1 MPISKKQADI
11 AFSLRALFVITCAL
25 LLFLVQGQVRYAY
38 SIDRE
43 SVAIVVATRG
53 NVDQIHQT
61 ARKRV
66 RKDQELFFGD
76 RILTERNSRAAILF
90 SDETQIKINGMTD
103 LTIENADNAEKKT
116 HIPLLN
122 LSYGEAWARFKG
134 PPKEV
139 AFKTPAIHIGIR
151 GTDWFVKV
159 DESNGHTSVIVH
171 DGVVSVLNDYGS
183 EEIGKGEVA
192 HANVG
197 SAPTKVKVVDM
208 REGTQWV
215 YFVSETLRFVY
226 FHHHN
231 TAKLEALLQNSAQT
245 DDQTDREQ
253 KLFRAEIL
261 HDLGRHKES
270 LQLFNQVLD
279 KTPSHPRAL
288 TGTALIQMHMGNWK
302 ASRENMDRIAK
313 NHRSPVLL
321 LARGTIAVHD
331 NRFDQALKIMGELE
345 RAYGDRPES
354 QGFRVYFAL
363 LTGSIKKAR
372 TIGQQLMNRFPD
384 DPRIATLLRDAMIIL
399 DDMKSADLLTQSVLQ
414 KNPNSALAHFDR
426 ALYLDHVE
434 DQDVAALLAY
444 KHALKLA
451 PEDTDIITAMGNLLR
466 RMGKYAEALELF
478 QRALDQG
485 SKNATLLYHYA
496 LLASQTDQ
504 DQKALGLFEAAHTEE
519 GQIESLSGKGI
530 ALLKAGH
537 PKEAMESLLE
547 ASMMAPKIA
556 ENHIY
561 LAIAYYQLGRGAA
574 ALATLDE
581 AARVDPRDSMPHVIK
596 AMIHNDR
603 YEPFLAIMEARKAEE
618 RLPFRKK
625 GTLDL
630 LKATK
635 DGMSNVASSLRS
647 LGLDYWSLKKSTDI
661 LRLDPYDPNAHL
673 FPSVVHTNIANV
685 ITAQGEYAQGVI
697 MDPSVLV
704 EPNRNGTIL
713 KKPSHYMTGSLRV
726 GEEADKTSH
735 LLRLKM
741 SGFLGESTH
750 LDYLAQIKRGQ
761 NLSWPGENHGLFNLK
776 ETGKR
781 DGDGIALLM
790 GWHPAYHTDL
800 YARVLLEENK
810 TQASKHEN
818 KLSLPYVYYSD
829 GVQTDSEYQHLELGY
844 HRRFNPTSHLLV
856 RPYHLRYS
864 TESLSQG
871 QIDPFSM
878 YPGLLPEPLAALNP
892 ALSVNALLDM
902 EETGLQIKHLFN
914 LGTHQISS
922 GVEHL
927 RRRFE
932 IDEAAILQI
941 PPIPGIDSTLASK
954 QTDINQKAWSL
965 YLRDG
970 WQVNNKLLLDVGM
983 AMQNNFVDTQLEDR
997 SFHWSP
1003 RIGIAYKPTSEDTLR
1018 LAYQKHRFPRDLPIP
1033 GIKTGIGLVSI
1044 SYVAFRPGVGQLETS
1059 DVAGIHYDEHA
1070 GFGITPKV
1078 EEIRL
1083 RWERE
1088 WSARFFHQSDIV
1100 QQKVRNVGN
1109 FNFLWNTFNWIAHPR
1124 VGIHFDHVKLFNIEY
1139 EPNPFEFDLLSK
1151 DSTQLK
1157 VTYVHPS
1164 HTRFTVW
1171 HEYSSKKTSAY
1182 APVGS
1187 LNEYHRINAQLNW
1200 ESEDKKFGVNLFWFN
1215 ILQDREMLPGLLFD
1229 DTFAYATLEM
1239 RL

>member
-1 MPISKKQADI
+1 M
-11 AFSLRALFVITCAL
+11 
-25 LLFLVQGQVRYAY
+25 
-38 SIDRE
+38 
-43 SVAIVVATRG
+43 
-53 NVDQIHQT
+53 
-61 ARKRV
+61 
-66 RKDQELFFGD
+66 
-76 RILTERNSRAAILF
+76 
-90 SDETQIKINGMTD
+90 
-103 LTIENADNAEKKT
+103 
-116 HIPLLN
+116 
-122 LSYGEAWARFKG
+122 
-134 PPKEV
+134 
-139 AFKTPAIHIGIR
+139 
-151 GTDWFVKV
+151 
-159 DESNGHTSVIVH
+159 
-171 DGVVSVLNDYGS
+171 
-183 EEIGKGEVA
+183 
-192 HANVG
+192 
-197 SAPTKVKVVDM
+197 
-208 REGTQWV
+208 
-215 YFVSETLRFVY
+215 
-226 FHHHN
+226 
-231 TAKLEALLQNSAQT
+231 
-245 DDQTDREQ
+245 
-253 KLFRAEIL
+253 
-261 HDLGRHKES
+261 
-270 LQLFNQVLD
+270 
-279 KTPSHPRAL
+279 
-288 TGTALIQMHMGNWK
+288 
-302 ASRENMDRIAK
+302 
-313 NHRSPVLL
+313 
-321 LARGTIAVHD
+321 
-331 NRFDQALKIMGELE
+331 
-345 RAYGDRPES
+345 
-354 QGFRVYFAL
+354 
-363 LTGSIKKAR
+363 
-372 TIGQQLMNRFPD
+372 
-384 DPRIATLLRDAMIIL
+384 
-399 DDMKSADLLTQSVLQ
+399 
-414 KNPNSALAHFDR
+414 
-426 ALYLDHVE
+426 
-434 DQDVAALLAY
+434 
-444 KHALKLA
+444 
-451 PEDTDIITAMGNLLR
+451 
-466 RMGKYAEALELF
+466 
-478 QRALDQG
+478 
-485 SKNATLLYHYA
+485 
-496 LLASQTDQ
+496 
-504 DQKALGLFEAAHTEE
+504 
-519 GQIESLSGKGI
+519 
-530 ALLKAGH
+530 
-537 PKEAMESLLE
+537 
-547 ASMMAPKIA
+547 
-556 ENHIY
+556 
-561 LAIAYYQLGRGAA
+561 
-574 ALATLDE
+574 
-581 AARVDPRDSMPHVIK
+581 
-596 AMIHNDR
+596 
-603 YEPFLAIMEARKAEE
+603 
-618 RLPFRKK
+618 
-625 GTLDL
+625 
-630 LKATK
+630 
-635 DGMSNVASSLRS
+635 
-647 LGLDYWSLKKSTDI
+647 
-661 LRLDPYDPNAHL
+661 
-673 FPSVVHTNIANV
+673 
-685 ITAQGEYAQGVI
+685 
-697 MDPSVLV
+697 
-704 EPNRNGTIL
+704 
-713 KKPSHYMTGSLRV
+713 
-726 GEEADKTSH
+726 
-735 LLRLKM
+735 
-741 SGFLGESTH
+741 
-750 LDYLAQIKRGQ
+750 
-761 NLSWPGENHGLFNLK
+761 
-776 ETGKR
+776 
-781 DGDGIALLM
+781 
-790 GWHPAYHTDL
+790 
-800 YARVLLEENK
+800 LLEENK